1 MVKTQSIN
9 IMSHRIITSMDKIYI
24 LSGNLTVWLFTGLTT
39 FAFTGEEFR
48 AWTSWGL
55 GCVVGV
61 LTIIKLCKG
70 KKSK

>member
-1 MVKTQSIN
+1 
-9 IMSHRIITSMDKIYI
+9 MDKIYI